1 MRTAGLGARVRV
13 SNASSVCSRS
23 NQTQPLRAT
32 CLRRQERPRHGAAI
46 VANAATA
53 TSSRFSGVEQAPPD
67 PILGVSQAFKADEDP
82 SKLNLGVGAYRDDNL
97 QPVVLNVVRKA
108 EKRILDQ
115 KNNKE
120 YLPIDGFG
128 PFNKVSA
135 ELMFGKDSAV
145 LTEGTCVTLQSL
157 SGTGSLRVGAEFINR
172 FFPGASVYIP
182 NPSWGN
188 HKNIFADA
196 GVPVKQY
203 AYFDKKT
210 IGLDFAG
217 MVADLEA
224 APSGSV
230 VILHACAHNPTG
242 IDPTP
247 DQWKQILEL
256 CMKKDLFPFFDSAY
270 QGFASGDLIT
280 DAAAVRLF
288 ADAGVEMLVS
298 QSYAKNLGLYGERVG
313 ALHLIAS
320 DAENAGRSLS
330 QLKRIARALYSNPPT
345 TGARIV
351 TEVVGND
358 DLFAEW
364 KGEMMGMAGR
374 IQSVREQLNKKLN
387 ELYPEKDWG
396 FVLKQIGMFS
406 YTGMTPAQV
415 ENMTNKHHVYMT
427 KDGRIS
433 LAGLSSG
440 KVDYLATAIVD
451 SFKNC

>member
-1 MRTAGLGARVRV
+1 MGD
-13 SNASSVCSRS
+13 
-23 NQTQPLRAT
+23 
-32 CLRRQERPRHGAAI
+32 
-46 VANAATA
+46 AN
-53 TSSRFSGVEQAPPD
+53 
-67 PILGVSQAFKADEDP
+67 
-82 SKLNLGVGAYRDDNL
+82 KLNLGVGAYRDDNL
-97 QPVVLNVVRKA
+97 QPVVLSVVRKA
-108 EKRILDQ
+108 EERVVAQ

-120 YLPIDGFG
+120 YLPIDGFAN
-128 PFNKVSA
+128 FNKVSA
-135 ELMFGKDSAV
+135 ELMFGADSPLLKD
-145 LTEGTCVTLQSL
+145 GKIVTLQSL
-157 SGTGSLRVGAEFINR
+157 SGTGSLRVGAAFINR

-196 GVPVKQY
+196 GVDVQQY
-203 AYFDKKT
+203 KYFDKET

-217 MVADLEA
+217 MKSDLQN
-224 APSGSV
+224 APAGSV

-242 IDPTP
+242 IDPTRE
-247 DQWKQILEL
+247 QWTEILDICQTKGL
-256 CMKKDLFPFFDSAY
+256 LPFFDSAY

-280 DAAAVRLF
+280 DAFAVRMF